1 MPNEI
6 FVFYTHVYAFQCVY
20 FEKWTCRDLNSATAT
35 QNAFVVLSSVSKWP
49 SALQRGTTPATE
61 VVFDVGQQAVR
72 ASLGAQALDADLQL
86 RHRYPDR
93 LRMAG
98 LVGCALLVA
107 VVAGTVDALAPKGR
121 HGDDEQRFVPG
132 VAVSWPSLGDL
143 PCRNR

>member
-61 VVFDVGQQAVR
+61 VVCDGGHQAVR
-72 ASLGAQALDADLQL
+72 PPIGAQALDADLQL

-98 LVGCALLVA
+98 LVGCVVLMA
-107 VVAGTVDALAPKGR
+107 VVAGPVNALAPKGR
-121 HGDDEQRFVPG
+121 HGHDEQRVVPRL
-132 VAVSWPSLGDL
+132 ALSWSPLDDL